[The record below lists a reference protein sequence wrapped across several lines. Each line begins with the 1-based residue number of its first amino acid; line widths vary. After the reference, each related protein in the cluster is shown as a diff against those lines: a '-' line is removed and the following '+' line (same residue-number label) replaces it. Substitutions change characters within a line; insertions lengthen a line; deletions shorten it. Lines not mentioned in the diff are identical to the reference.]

1 MSDAHSLYSRAL
13 QIVEEDRH
21 AGHSW
26 RTVFACLQYAE
37 KRDVNAATR
46 RINELRGSGIPRWL
60 VQRWAQDAGLDEADP
75 ITA

>member
-1 MSDAHSLYSRAL
+1 MSDACSLHYRAR

-26 RTVFACLQYAE
+26 RTVFACLQYVE
-37 KRDVNAATR
+37 KRNVNAATR
-46 RINELRGSGIPRWL
+46 RINELRSKSIPRWL

>member
-1 MSDAHSLYSRAL
+1 MSDAHSLYSCAL

-46 RINELRGSGIPRWL
+46 RINELRERGIPRWL
-60 VQRWAQDAGLDEADP
+60 VQRWAEDARLTP
-75 ITA
+75 QSSLTT